1 MKAIEEVKKDST
13 QKVDFRLVRVPFF
26 LEPDYIGKDPDFRES
41 HEERMVR
48 KFGSLEAFNRVKATH
63 GLIPRG
69 AEVGLDASVGFTQE
83 TLDKRI
89 QSSTLASHRLILF
102 ITQHYG
108 LEKAE
113 ALYDELNNA
122 HFIRSGALADYKLL
136 ESCLKKVLRKEELQ
150 ETKEFL
156 YSNRGIEEV
165 LAFYE
170 QTQEAGLHSIPTLI
184 IDGRVIVSGAA
195 RSDEVKYA
203 LEKVIAEGPTGSRAF
218 HPPEL

>member
-1 MKAIEEVKKDST
+1 MCLS
-13 QKVDFRLVRVPFF
+13 F

-69 AEVGLDASVGFTQE
+69 AEVGLDASVG
-83 TLDKRI
+83 LLKRRLI
-89 QSSTLASHRLILF
+89 SVFNLSTLASHRLILF

-122 HFIRSGALADYKLL
+122 HFIRSGA
-136 ESCLKKVLRKEELQ
+136 
-150 ETKEFL
+150 
-156 YSNRGIEEV
+156 
-165 LAFYE
+165 
-170 QTQEAGLHSIPTLI
+170 
-184 IDGRVIVSGAA
+184 
-195 RSDEVKYA
+195 
-203 LEKVIAEGPTGSRAF
+203 
-218 HPPEL
+218 